1 MENATRISVL
11 MFVMIGLGAC
21 DSIGTSGQ
29 VDEAA
34 LDPDA
39 YEYKGAADP
48 LLSVSGADRAGG
60 LADRFDLVQGRQ

>member
-11 MFVMIGLGAC
+11 MIVIAGLSAC
-21 DSIGTSGQ
+21 DSMGTSGQ
-29 VDEAA
+29 VDEAT